1 MGEGS
6 PVLFRTHVAY
16 FLRGPRRV
24 VYAPPWKAVRSLSKV
39 PAGDAMHR
47 IPLREGSI
55 HHDLL
60 ETFPTTFLRT
70 TCLVVSI
77 FVCAPPRVFLLPF
90 RCGLRFSGP
99 MAFLLFPFVA
109 AVCRPAFIVPLG
121 PASSSGSLGLFTSFS
136 LWSSVFRDHLLWAF
150 LRRPSSSVSV
160 YFRLRHA
167 HLRQPRA
174 RHHPQSLLRR
184 H

>member
-1 MGEGS
+1 M
-6 PVLFRTHVAY
+6 
-16 FLRGPRRV
+16 

-77 FVCAPPRVFLLPF
+77 FVCAPPEFSYFHFVVVFGFP
-90 RCGLRFSGP
+90 GP
-99 MAFLLFPFVA
+99 WL
-109 AVCRPAFIVPLG
+109 
-121 PASSSGSLGLFTSFS
+121 SFS
-136 LWSSVFRDHLLWAF
+136 
-150 LRRPSSSVSV
+150 
-160 YFRLRHA
+160 
-167 HLRQPRA
+167 
-174 RHHPQSLLRR
+174 SLS
-184 H
+184 